1 MTSISGFP
9 SKVKFDYRHYFPSR
23 DGVMIESEALPD
35 PAVDLDAW
43 LYRTGRYVY
52 AMASARDERTGIQ
65 FNGPTCGEIRDTVK
79 ARIVAEQRFDTRLVR
94 WYARAEIRRVRKAI
108 ADKHP
113 DVSAEAAELW
123 RQVANGFAA
132 YTREVPNKIMNL
144 TAVIVREYD
153 ATNDRIGFIADM
165 YSNTEAWAYPS
176 AARGNN
182 PHRWQSLGTDE
193 CAAFLVWAVG
203 ECARHGVG
211 VGKNGATDY
220 RFYKTTINQALHK
233 TTFLLYN
240 GTEDGARQ
248 LITDHLEKV
257 YPLMGTQQELPK
269 PPKGKSTSP
278 FGGKLTPEQQAQAAA
293 NAERI
298 RADIEATRLAQA
310 ADAPPAEEPKIGDYI
325 ERFAEPKPDA
335 PMTWQEFLPLGIALV
350 NEKFAD
356 LTPEQKKA
364 EIQRITGCENSKV
377 AFEKFGGD
385 ETLRM
390 IRAAKPAEP
399 EVKQWSKGERGWAM
413 GQWTGMLKHYGLKLS
428 AEEATALRY
437 EIAGRSEDYAA
448 AGHTNAEYVAA
459 LRAGLEARTKTAIT
473 DEQWLA
479 WITATGYGA
488 EQLLNIL
495 NEYEG
500 LAETLMLT
508 NVRQWPF
515 DLKLATDLVS
525 KHRAYMAESARIMQN
540 EHLRT
545 ETKTGGTVTEFSDV
559 PSEPTYRTDAKPSSA
574 FTAVEINGHII
585 HATAY
590 AGQSGDDVA
599 ESIFA
604 LLDGLGK
611 VLKSERVKS
620 YSAIQDGRDRRV
632 SFKANGKQIAP
643 TEQQTEPPPAN
654 ERTNAKTDDQQS
666 TEGATGGVVKCTSIM
681 VKETYTEHKPC
692 LEFICK
698 GFERNPQYAR
708 GNLLTVFKNATKDD
722 GEPFAKDDLVKDE
735 VFGGKTWYLTWTKNG
750 KYTNVES
757 VSDSK

>member
-52 AMASARDERTGIQ
+52 AMASARDERTG

-132 YTREVPNKIMNL
+132 YTREAPNAIMNL
-144 TAVIVREYD
+144 TAMIVREYD
-153 ATNDRIGFIADM
+153 AVGDKIGFIADM

-211 VGKNGATDY
+211 VGKNGATNY

-240 GTEDGARQ
+240 GTEDSARQ
-248 LITDHLEKV
+248 LIINHLEKV
-257 YPLMGTQQELPK
+257 YPMKTAGTQQELP
-269 PPKGKSTSP
+269 
-278 FGGKLTPEQQAQAAA
+278 
-293 NAERI
+293 
-298 RADIEATRLAQA
+298 
-310 ADAPPAEEPKIGDYI
+310 
-325 ERFAEPKPDA
+325 
-335 PMTWQEFLPLGIALV
+335 
-350 NEKFAD
+350 
-356 LTPEQKKA
+356 
-364 EIQRITGCENSKV
+364 
-377 AFEKFGGD
+377 
-385 ETLRM
+385 
-390 IRAAKPAEP
+390 
-399 EVKQWSKGERGWAM
+399 
-413 GQWTGMLKHYGLKLS
+413 
-428 AEEATALRY
+428 
-437 EIAGRSEDYAA
+437 
-448 AGHTNAEYVAA
+448 
-459 LRAGLEARTKTAIT
+459 
-473 DEQWLA
+473 
-479 WITATGYGA
+479 
-488 EQLLNIL
+488 
-495 NEYEG
+495 
-500 LAETLMLT
+500 
-508 NVRQWPF
+508 
-515 DLKLATDLVS
+515 
-525 KHRAYMAESARIMQN
+525 
-540 EHLRT
+540 
-545 ETKTGGTVTEFSDV
+545 
-559 PSEPTYRTDAKPSSA
+559 KPSSA

-654 ERTNAKTDDQQS
+654 ERTNGHASNERADGNKGTAACVLIKIGKSYNGNKAQIQCECDGFEHTLNYTRDNLV
-666 TEGATGGVVKCTSIM
+666 EVLRGAT
-681 VKETYTEHKPC
+681 
-692 LEFICK
+692 
-698 GFERNPQYAR
+698 NPRTHQPFVAAD
-708 GNLLTVFKNATKDD
+708 LKDGMKFVSNFRVD
-722 GEPFAKDDLVKDE
+722 WAKSEKD
-735 VFGGKTWYLTWTKNG
+735 GKTF
-750 KYTNVES
+750 TNVVAIHDAE
-757 VSDSK
+757 